1 MQGKVRLSATIDA
14 RLLSAAEAAVRR
26 GDAAS
31 VSAWVNN
38 AMELQLT
45 HEKRLAALDEFLA
58 AFEQEFGEITEAEIE
73 DATKRTRATAV
84 VVRSNPQRR
93 VASSRSTKA
102 SRRSA

>member
-14 RLLSAAEAAVRR
+14 TLLSAAEAAVRR
-26 GDAAS
+26 GDVAS

-73 DATKRTRATAV
+73 DAAPAPAP
-84 VVRSNPQRR
+84 S
-93 VASSRSTKA
+93 
-102 SRRSA
+102 